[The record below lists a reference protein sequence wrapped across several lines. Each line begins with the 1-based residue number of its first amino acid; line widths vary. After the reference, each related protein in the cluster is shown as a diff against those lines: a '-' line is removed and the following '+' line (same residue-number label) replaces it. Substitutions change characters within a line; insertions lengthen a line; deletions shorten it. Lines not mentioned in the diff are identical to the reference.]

1 MLAILEESINIS
13 FDTIDIEL
21 LLIKKEIPFNSQQKK
36 IKEKYYGVRLFFSF
50 HFWHFGGFQAAFVVV
65 HNDWYNN
72 PTNWEANK

>member
-50 HFWHFGGFQAAFVVV
+50 HF
-65 HNDWYNN
+65 
-72 PTNWEANK
+72 